1 MEWAKCN
8 DCYDMALKKAR
19 HVNSTSKSKYLSSQA
34 YALIKLG
41 RYEEALAK
49 ATDAQALDPQ
59 NDLTKYRISESE
71 NQIQRTEFSYDC
83 EEGLKYTLLFQLS
96 IELDVN

>member
-1 MEWAKCN
+1 
-8 DCYDMALKKAR
+8 MALKRAR
-19 HVNSTSKSKYLSSQA
+19 HVNSTTKSKYLSSQA
-34 YALIKLG
+34 FALSKLA

-59 NDLTKYRISESE
+59 NELTKHRVSECE

-83 EEGLKYTLLFQLS
+83 EEGLTCTFFKL
-96 IELDVN
+96 N